1 MIKLF
6 EPDAKIKQSERVWLR
21 ERPIMKIV
29 FNRQE
34 ISNKIAPL
42 MSVVSGKS
50 TLTAVEGILIEANAP
65 DCCTMTAFD
74 LEKGIRITVEA
85 EVLEQ
90 GAYIINAQKFNQTVR
105 VMDGE
110 SITLTVDAK
119 LNAVFECGRSSH
131 RTGALDAKEFPEIPD
146 LVTQKGFT
154 VREADMKKM
163 LSKVSYAMG
172 INEPRP
178 VLNGCFVKTEQD
190 KINVVACDGFKLA
203 VCSCETSLKKLADS
217 ERGAEYSFIVPV
229 KSVNEI
235 IKLLSDDEDRE
246 MTVYMS
252 HKNMVMVFEDLIFF
266 TRLITGEYVDYNR
279 IIIKNHKIELHA
291 SKQDMIAALEKAALI
306 TEERIAGSVRS
317 HVRIEA
323 NGSILK
329 VSAVSSAGSI
339 YDEVEIEHSG
349 DDISIAFNN
358 RFLID
363 SIRACRSDKIKISMS
378 SPLMS
383 INVEPC
389 DEETGSELFMLLP
402 VRTRD

>member
-1 MIKLF
+1 
-6 EPDAKIKQSERVWLR
+6 
-21 ERPIMKIV
+21 MKII

-50 TLTAVEGILIEANAP
+50 TLSAVEGILIEANSA
-65 DCCTMTAFD
+65 DSCTLTVFD
-74 LEKGIRITVEA
+74 LEKGMRITVDA

-90 GAYIINAQKFNQTVR
+90 GSYIINAQKFNQTLK

-110 SITLTVDAK
+110 DIVLTVDAK
-119 LNAVFECGRSSH
+119 LNAVFECGKSSH
-131 RTGALDAKEFPEIPD
+131 RMGALKAEEFPEIPD
-146 LVTQKGFT
+146 LVTEKGF
-154 VREADMKKM
+154 VINSSSLKKM

-172 INEPRP
+172 VNEPRP
-178 VLNGCFVKTEQD
+178 VLNGCFIKTEQG
-190 KINVVACDGFKLA
+190 KVNVVACDGFKLA
-203 VCSCETSLKKLADS
+203 VCSENTKLEKLEGSSKGVD
-217 ERGAEYSFIVPV
+217 YSFIVPV

-235 IKLLSDDEDRE
+235 VKLLSDDEDDE
-246 MTVYMS
+246 ITVYMS
-252 HKNMVMVFEDLIFF
+252 HKNMVVVFEDIVFF

-279 IIIKNHKIELHA
+279 IIIRNHKIQVSA
-291 SKQDMIAALEKAALI
+291 AKQDIIAALEKASLI

-317 HVRIEA
+317 HVRVEVCED
-323 NGSILK
+323 ILK

-339 YDEVEIEHSG
+339 YDEFNVEHTG

-363 SIRACRSDKIKISMS
+363 SIRACRSEKIKISMS

-389 DEETGSELFMLLP
+389 DDEDGEELFMLLP

>member
-1 MIKLF
+1 
-6 EPDAKIKQSERVWLR
+6 
-21 ERPIMKIV
+21 MKIS

-50 TLTAVEGILIEANAP
+50 TLSAVEGILIEANSA
-65 DCCTMTAFD
+65 DSCTLTVFD
-74 LEKGIRITVEA
+74 LEKGMRITVDA

-90 GAYIINAQKFNQTVR
+90 GSYIINAQKFNQTLK

-110 SITLTVDAK
+110 DIVLTVDAK
-119 LNAVFECGRSSH
+119 LNAMFECGKSSH
-131 RTGALDAKEFPEIPD
+131 RMGALKAEEFPEIPD
-146 LVTQKGFT
+146 LVTEKGF
-154 VREADMKKM
+154 VINSSSLKKM

-172 INEPRP
+172 VNEPRP
-178 VLNGCFVKTEQD
+178 VLNGCFIKTEQG
-190 KINVVACDGFKLA
+190 KVNVVACDGFKLA
-203 VCSCETSLKKLADS
+203 VCSENTKLEKLEGSSKGAD
-217 ERGAEYSFIVPV
+217 YSFIVPV

-235 IKLLSDDEDRE
+235 VKLLSDDEDDE
-246 MTVYMS
+246 VTVYMS
-252 HKNMVMVFEDLIFF
+252 HKNMVVVFEDIVFF

-279 IIIKNHKIELHA
+279 IIIRNHKIQVSA
-291 SKQDMIAALEKAALI
+291 AKQDIIAALEKASLI

-317 HVRIEA
+317 HVRVEVCED
-323 NGSILK
+323 ILK

-339 YDEVEIEHSG
+339 YDEFNVEHTG

-363 SIRACRSDKIKISMS
+363 SIRACRSEKIKISMS

-389 DEETGSELFMLLP
+389 DDEDGEELFMLLP